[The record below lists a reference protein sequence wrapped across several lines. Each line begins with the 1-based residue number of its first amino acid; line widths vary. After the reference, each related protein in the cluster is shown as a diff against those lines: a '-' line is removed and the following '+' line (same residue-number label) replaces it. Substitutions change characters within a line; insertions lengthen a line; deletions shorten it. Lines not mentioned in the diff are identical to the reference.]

1 MTQCISRRRG
11 SDLRPS
17 IMRPVCFL
25 QPARVRH
32 VHCVSPYPPKPC
44 QALPPPMGS
53 PAAHWLVGVYSNTV
67 HPKRGLA
74 PTILD
79 VLHNSS
85 MPALELKP
93 RAAA

>member
-32 VHCVSPYPPKPC
+32 VYCVSPYPPKPC

-53 PAAHWLVGVYSNTV
+53 PAAHWLVLYN
-67 HPKRGLA
+67 KRQYA
-74 PTILD
+74 TKRYRSKEE
-79 VLHNSS
+79 N
-85 MPALELKP
+85 ALSDCTQRLS
-93 RAAA
+93 

>member
-32 VHCVSPYPPKPC
+32 VYCVSPYPPKPC

-53 PAAHWLVGVYSNTV
+53 PAAHWLVGVYSNSM
-67 HPKRGLA
+67 KRTMYIQSIYYGGLHVA
-74 PTILD
+74 HLFPTI
-79 VLHNSS
+79 
-85 MPALELKP
+85 
-93 RAAA
+93 